1 MDSIKDD
8 CRPNKPFM
16 VLTAASLNLANP
28 QPCNGVFGFDFPIF
42 NNETAG
48 VVKARIAGQ
57 LQNVVKGRISCF
69 LELSSMQGYKVV

>member
-1 MDSIKDD
+1 
-8 CRPNKPFM
+8 M

-28 QPCNGVFGFDFPIF
+28 QPFGFDFPIF